1 MAKEQKTTAI
11 RPTILQKGEGKTTV
25 NVLDDI
31 ITIKIA
37 GEQTDGMFSL
47 LEVSVPP
54 QNGPPLHIHNREVE
68 SYYILEGDFE
78 ITVGNNDSRT
88 VVKASAGT
96 FVSVPKGIP
105 NTYKNVG
112 NKEGRFLMFYSPA
125 NASKAFEE
133 VGQPDSS
140 TTPPDMDKM
149 MSVMNKYGM
158 EIVAA
163 K

>member
-1 MAKEQKTTAI
+1 
-11 RPTILQKGEGKTTV
+11 V
-25 NVLDDI
+25 NVLGDI

-37 GEQTDGMFSL
+37 AEQTDGMFSL

-78 ITVGNNDSRT
+78 LTVNDRT
-88 VVKASAGT
+88 VKAPVGT
-96 FVSVPKGIP
+96 FVSVPKGVP

-125 NASKAFEE
+125 DASNSFEE
-133 VGQPDSS
+133 VGQPVSS

-149 MSVMNKYGM
+149 MSVMDKYGM

>member
-1 MAKEQKTTAI
+1 MAKEQKTAI
-11 RPTILQKGEGKTTV
+11 QPTILQKGEGKTV
-25 NVLDDI
+25 NVLGDI

-37 GEQTDGMFSL
+37 GEQTDDMFSL

-78 ITVGNNDSRT
+78 ITVNDRI
-88 VVKASAGT
+88 VKAPVGT
-96 FVSVPKGIP
+96 FVSVPKGVP

-125 NASKAFEE
+125 NASKSFEE
-133 VGQPDSS
+133 VGQPVSS
-140 TTPPDMDKM
+140 STPPDMDKM
-149 MSVMNKYGM
+149 MSVMDKYGM

>member
-1 MAKEQKTTAI
+1 LGD
-11 RPTILQKGEGKTTV
+11 IL
-25 NVLDDI
+25 
-31 ITIKIA
+31 TIKVA

-54 QNGPPLHIHNREVE
+54 QNGPPMHIHNREVE

-78 ITVGNNDSRT
+78 ITVNDHT
-88 VVKASAGT
+88 VKAPVGT
-96 FVSVPKGIP
+96 FVSLPKGVP

-125 NASKAFEE
+125 DASKAFEE
-133 VGQPDSS
+133 VGQPVSS
-140 TTPPDMDKM
+140 TTTPPDMGKI
-149 MSVMNKYGM
+149 MSVIDKYGM

-163 K
+163 KK